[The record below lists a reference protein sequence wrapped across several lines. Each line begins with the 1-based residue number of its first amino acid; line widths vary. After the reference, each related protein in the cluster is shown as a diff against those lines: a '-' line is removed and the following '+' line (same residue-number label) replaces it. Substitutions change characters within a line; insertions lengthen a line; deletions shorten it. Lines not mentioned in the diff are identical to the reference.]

1 MFRRAMTFGAMLVL
15 GGAAVLMTA
24 SPVQA
29 QHGGHGGGFR
39 SGGGFH
45 SGGIGGYHSGY
56 HHRGYSQGFGYRP
69 YRDYRHYYRGYYPY
83 YGYYPDYGSAIDY
96 PYYNDSYLYGGYDS
110 PENSYAGDSPVLRY
124 RITYDSGTKGLS
136 KQEVQADA
144 QAGIGNYAGAAT
156 PVDTTAHVTVR
167 VPADAVIWLDDT
179 KMTSTGSTREYQSP
193 PLTPGSRYTYDI
205 RARWNENG
213 HEVTQRQQVE
223 FTAGSRVNVHFPM
236 QETKAPT
243 APSR

>member
-179 KMTSTGSTREYQSP
+179 RMTSTGSTREYQSP

-213 HEVTQRQQVE
+213 QTVSQTQKVEVT
-223 FTAGSRVNVHFPM
+223 AGGRIDVTFPDRSNAA
-236 QETKAPT
+236 Q
-243 APSR
+243 